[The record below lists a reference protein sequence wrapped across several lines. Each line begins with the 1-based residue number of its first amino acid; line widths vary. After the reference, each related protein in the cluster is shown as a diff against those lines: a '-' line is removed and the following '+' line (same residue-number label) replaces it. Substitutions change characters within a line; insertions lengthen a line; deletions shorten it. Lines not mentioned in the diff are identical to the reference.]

1 VIRRDTLY
9 DMKNDRLFSFRLPS
23 EVLDELERIAQA
35 DGRTI
40 GDIVRIAI
48 RDYIN
53 RKGGES

>member
-1 VIRRDTLY
+1 
-9 DMKNDRLFSFRLPS
+9 MKNDRLFSFRLPS